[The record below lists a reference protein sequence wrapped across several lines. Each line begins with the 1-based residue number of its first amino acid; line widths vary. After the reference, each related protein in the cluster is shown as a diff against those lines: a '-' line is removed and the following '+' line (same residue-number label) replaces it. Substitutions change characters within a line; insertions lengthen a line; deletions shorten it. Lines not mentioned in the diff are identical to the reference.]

1 MTISEVFRSVQFV
14 VDKRGERTAAVLDMQ
29 SWEAILS
36 SLEEVED
43 VRLIRDRLADWRT
56 KETWTPWE
64 AFERELEADAVSPLD
79 QK

>member
-1 MTISEVFRSVQFV
+1 MTISEMFQSVQFM

-36 SLEEVED
+36 SLEEIED

-56 KETWTPWE
+56 KENWTPWE
-64 AFERELEADAVSPLD
+64 AFERELEADVISSLD